1 MKKNITCIICPR
13 GCAITAEID
22 NGNIKITGNGC
33 KRGEEY
39 ANNECTNPT
48 RTVTSSVVVSNRED
62 TKVSV
67 KTENPIPKDKIF
79 DIMKEIRLKKAV
91 APVKT
96 GDIIIKD
103 IYGTNVVATK
113 NIN

>member
-22 NGNIKITGNGC
+22 NGNIKIIGNGC

-62 TKVSV
+62 TMVSV
-67 KTENPIPKDKIF
+67 KTVNPIPKDKIF